1 MVRATRFIEE
11 LCARTDAEHGPE
23 TRFHGLL
30 APSISHEGYSKPSYS
45 YWDDYFALSAWRNC
59 EYLAR
64 EIGDKAVAAHAS
76 AKGREFAANLTRSIR
91 MTADKMKTGLIP
103 GSADRDDID
112 PTATSIAFE
121 PCRVEDALPP
131 ELIAATYDRAAARVK
146 QISAP
151 DFKSNYSPYDLRNL
165 NAFVSLGRYDD
176 AFRLLSV
183 MLASRRP
190 PGWRG
195 WAEVVWADM
204 RVPDY
209 IGDMPH
215 TWIGAEFSC
224 AVRRMLLRE
233 NGPTLELFRAA
244 PAGWWAGEGITLNEL
259 PTAFGAVNL
268 RARRERRRATVDLS
282 VAGPAPERILVRYP
296 GAKHALAD
304 GRSCEI
310 RGDVVTSTN
319 WSRLEIEF

>member
-1 MVRATRFIEE
+1 
-11 LCARTDAEHGPE
+11 
-23 TRFHGLL
+23 
-30 APSISHEGYSKPSYS
+30 
-45 YWDDYFALSAWRNC
+45 
-59 EYLAR
+59 
-64 EIGDKAVAAHAS
+64 
-76 AKGREFAANLTRSIR
+76 

-195 WAEVVWADM
+195 WAEVVWSDM

-224 AVRRMLLRE
+224 AVRLMLLRE

-244 PAGWWAGEGITLNEL
+244 PAGWWAGEGIALNEL
-259 PTAFGAVNL
+259 PTAFGAVNSKGAAGATARHGRPFGRRAGARANPRPL
-268 RARRERRRATVDLS
+268 SGRKARVGRRPLVRNPGRRRHEHELEPARNRVLMRRRRPPTWRERIRSAISSGQGFRAPVRAR
-282 VAGPAPERILVRYP
+282 
-296 GAKHALAD
+296 
-304 GRSCEI
+304 
-310 RGDVVTSTN
+310 TSA
-319 WSRLEIEF
+319 RPDP